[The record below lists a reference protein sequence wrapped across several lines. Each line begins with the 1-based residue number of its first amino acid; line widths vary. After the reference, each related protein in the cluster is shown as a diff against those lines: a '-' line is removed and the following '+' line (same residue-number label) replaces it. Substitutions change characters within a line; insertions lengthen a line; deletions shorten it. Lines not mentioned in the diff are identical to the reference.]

1 MIDLFQRN
9 FDTEPAE
16 KPKDS
21 PQDKMSEL
29 AAFAEQE
36 LRIKE
41 ARQEGFDAGRSVGRQ
56 DAQGEYDA
64 AREER
69 LTQERTAIRDQLNAV
84 LEQDAELRRTSE
96 RDIVELFLGIAERL
110 VPELLENYGTD
121 LAIERIRQS
130 VALART
136 DPVLT
141 IRACPDVAEA
151 LQSEAPEWLASA
163 TRTAQID
170 VVADPELS
178 GSAAQVRWKGGR
190 LDYDIEQASIAV
202 LASLATAAKE
212 FNEATGKAG

>member
-9 FDTEPAE
+9 FDSEPLTEA
-16 KPKDS
+16 KAS
-21 PQDKMSEL
+21 PQDKMSDI

-56 DAQGEYDA
+56 DAQGEYDT
-64 AREER
+64 ARENR

-110 VPELLENYGTD
+110 VPELLESYGTD

-141 IRACPDVAEA
+141 IRACPDIAET
-151 LQSEAPEWLASA
+151 LQTEAPEWLASA
-163 TRTAQID
+163 SRSAQID
-170 VVADPELS
+170 VVADPELT